1 MTASITVTMNQS
13 SLKSIDSYHWKN
25 VRLIATDMDGTLTQA
40 EKFDSK
46 LFETLTKLEKAGIN
60 VLITTGRS
68 AGWVQAV
75 ATYLPVVGAIAE
87 NGGLIYWNHDPQPN
101 LISLGNIEQHRQQ
114 LYRVFQILK
123 TKFPHL
129 RESSDNRFRIT
140 DWTFDVENLSPTEL
154 ERIDRV
160 CQDEGY
166 GFTYST
172 IQCHIKPTYQD
183 KAYGLKQVVPQYFPD
198 LKSEEMVT
206 VGDSPNDESM
216 FNQVKFP
223 LSVGVANVV
232 KYRDRLEYLPAY
244 VTSKSEGE
252 GFCELAKLIINRR
265 RDLDR

>member
-1 MTASITVTMNQS
+1 MDRS
-13 SLKSIDSYHWKN
+13 SLKPIDSYHWQN
-25 VRLIATDMDGTLTQA
+25 IRLIATDMDGTLTQA

-46 LFETLTKLEKAGIN
+46 LLETLTKLSTAGID

-114 LYRVFQILK
+114 LHRVFQILK
-123 TKFPHL
+123 AKFPHL
-129 RESSDNRFRIT
+129 QESSDNRFRLT
-140 DWTFDVENLSPTEL
+140 DWTFEVKNLSPTEL
-154 ERIDRV
+154 EQIDRL

-183 KAYGLKQVVPQYFPD
+183 KAHGLKEIIAEHFAELQSQ
-198 LKSEEMVT
+198 EIVT
-206 VGDSPNDESM
+206 IGDSPNDESM
-216 FNQVKFP
+216 FDQQVFP
-223 LSVGVANVV
+223 LSIGVANVTN
-232 KYRDRLEYLPAY
+232 YRDRLKYLPAY
-244 VTSKSEGE
+244 VTSKAEGE
-252 GFCELAKLIINRR
+252 GFCELAELIIECQKS
-265 RDLDR
+265 

>member
-1 MTASITVTMNQS
+1 MTALITLTMNQS
-13 SLKSIDSYHWKN
+13 SLKPLDSYHWGN
-25 VRLIATDMDGTLTQA
+25 IRLIATDMDGTLTQA

-46 LFETLTKLEKAGIN
+46 LFEMLTKLSTAGID

-87 NGGLIYWNHDPQPN
+87 NGGLIYWNHDPQPK

-114 LYRVFQILK
+114 LHRVFQLLK

-140 DWTFDVENLSPTEL
+140 DWTFDVENLSPIEL
-154 ERIDRV
+154 EQIDRV

-183 KAYGLKQVVPQYFPD
+183 KAHGLKKIIPQYFPN
-198 LKSEEMVT
+198 LKPEQILT

-216 FNQVKFP
+216 FNQQEFP
-223 LSVGVANVV
+223 LSVGVANV
-232 KYRDRLEYLPAY
+232 KNYCDRLKYLPAY
-244 VTSKSEGE
+244 VTNRSEGK
-252 GFCELAKLIINRR
+252 GFYELAESIISQQ
-265 RDLDR
+265 

>member
-1 MTASITVTMNQS
+1 MDRSFFKPIN
-13 SLKSIDSYHWKN
+13 SYHWGN
-25 VRLIATDMDGTLTQA
+25 IRLIATDMDGTLTQA

-46 LFETLTKLEKAGIN
+46 LFEMLTKLSTAGID

-87 NGGLIYWNHDPQPN
+87 NGGLIYWNHDPQPK

-114 LYRVFQILK
+114 LHRVFQLLK

-154 ERIDRV
+154 EQIDRV
-160 CQDEGY
+160 CQNEGY

-183 KAYGLKQVVPQYFPD
+183 KAHGLQKIIPQYFPN
-198 LKSEEMVT
+198 LKPEQILT

-216 FNQVKFP
+216 FNQQEFP
-223 LSVGVANVV
+223 LSVGVANV
-232 KYRDRLEYLPAY
+232 KNYRDRLKYLPAY
-244 VTSKSEGE
+244 ITSKSEGE
-252 GFCELAKLIINRR
+252 GFCELAELIISQE
-265 RDLDR
+265 

>member
-1 MTASITVTMNQS
+1 MNQS
-13 SLKSIDSYHWKN
+13 SLKPVNDYHWQN
-25 VRLIATDMDGTLTQA
+25 IRLIATDMDGTLTQGEMFD
-40 EKFDSK
+40 EK
-46 LFETLTKLEKAGIN
+46 LLQILTELSQAGID

-68 AGWVQAV
+68 AGWVQAI
-75 ATYLPVVGAIAE
+75 ATYLPVVGVIAE
-87 NGGLIYWNHDPQPN
+87 NGGIFYWNHDPQPH
-101 LISLGNIEQHRQQ
+101 IIGRIDITQHRLELQK
-114 LYRVFQILK
+114 VFKLLQAQFPKLK
-123 TKFPHL
+123 
-129 RESSDNRFRIT
+129 ESEDNRFRLT
-140 DWTFDVENLSPTEL
+140 DWTFEVANLSPDEL
-154 ERIDRV
+154 VKIDRL
-160 CQDEGY
+160 CQSEGY